1 MEQFAGLMFRSMRP
15 ASAFMDET
23 GKIVREV
30 KVTCW
35 PYSSVL
41 RNVMTSLA

>member
-1 MEQFAGLMFRSMRP
+1 M
-15 ASAFMDET
+15 

-35 PYSSVL
+35 PYLSVL